1 MKTLLMSGLIALSV
15 GGVAMAQQAPRGPGA
30 ADTDG
35 DSRVSQAEFVTAAM
49 QRFDSGDA
57 NRDGTITAEEMRA
70 GMEARRA
77 ERRSEMFARMDTNGD
92 GSISRAEFDARPQRG
107 DGDAE
112 RGDRRGGHGGRG
124 HGGRGGHGRGGG
136 EMDADGV
143 TRAEAQ
149 ARAEARFD
157 RMDRDDDG
165 FLTQEDRQGRG
176 GRRRG
181 DQD

>member
-1 MKTLLMSGLIALSV
+1 
-15 GGVAMAQQAPRGPGA
+15 
-30 ADTDG
+30 
-35 DSRVSQAEFVTAAM
+35 
-49 QRFDSGDA
+49 
-57 NRDGTITAEEMRA
+57 
-70 GMEARRA
+70 
-77 ERRSEMFARMDTNGD
+77 
-92 GSISRAEFDARPQRG
+92 
-107 DGDAE
+107 
-112 RGDRRGGHGGRG
+112 
-124 HGGRGGHGRGGG
+124 
-136 EMDADGV
+136 MDADGV